1 MNLPTIV
8 VVDDAPE
15 VRAVLRTFF
24 QFSGELDVVG
34 EGSDGADAVELAGL
48 HRPSLM
54 LLDVSMPGMDG
65 LEALTQV
72 RRASPETRVVMY
84 SGFDQAGLATRTAQL
99 GASAFIQKSGSFD
112 DLVAEL
118 LAILDVERAQPV
130 PPTATRGAEP
140 QSALSTDAE
149 RILQEHLERF
159 GEVFADAAI
168 GMGTLTLAGRLVRSN
183 RQLAQLLGRS
193 ADSLVGTAYGELTGG
208 DSSAFEVA
216 LDTVLRGSEDV
227 AQVEHRVSGAGDG
240 RRLLA
245 TLSPVRDSE
254 QRPLYVF
261 LQVQDVTRQ
270 RAAEKGLRQSEQRF
284 RLLVDAVEDYAIFML
299 DPTGHVTTWN
309 AGAQRVKG
317 YTADEIIGE
326 HFRVFYPLE
335 RQAEGHPERE
345 LERALQAGRYA
356 EEGWRI
362 RKSGTG
368 FMANVTIT
376 AMYDDEGTHVGF
388 AKVTRDV
395 TERRRADQ
403 KLRLSEQRFRLL
415 VDAVEDYAIFMLDP
429 TGHVTTW
436 NAGAQRTK
444 GYTAEEIIGQH
455 FRVFYPAERQA
466 EGHPEH
472 ELERALKEGH
482 YQEEGWRVRKDGTR
496 FWADVTITAVHDDDG
511 AHVGFAKV
519 TRDTTRQFL
528 QRQDQERSAATLAAA
543 YEQLDAAHHDLARTA
558 EDQAALLS
566 RTAHELRSP
575 VGVLS
580 MSAELLRQHG
590 AEMPDDDRDRVL
602 AGMSANVNRLQ
613 QVLADLVTVSAIEAD
628 TLVLHPDV
636 IQLKE
641 ELAVPVRTA
650 QEKVPEPEIEVDVD
664 VAPGLRVLA
673 DRERLFQIVENLLL
687 NAARHGAPP
696 VKVQAVAADDGVRI
710 IVRDSG
716 AGVPQT
722 VRPRLFERFVTGGPG
737 GSGLGLYIVRELA
750 RAQGGDATYDADD
763 NSFVV
768 ILPLAREKPAVGAA
782 EVDDNEAWPRHT

>member
-1 MNLPTIV
+1 M
-8 VVDDAPE
+8 APS
-15 VRAVLRTFF
+15 RSR
-24 QFSGELDVVG
+24 SCP
-34 EGSDGADAVELAGL
+34 ADAEL
-48 HRPSLM
+48 
-54 LLDVSMPGMDG
+54 
-65 LEALTQV
+65 
-72 RRASPETRVVMY
+72 
-84 SGFDQAGLATRTAQL
+84 
-99 GASAFIQKSGSFD
+99 
-112 DLVAEL
+112 
-118 LAILDVERAQPV
+118 
-130 PPTATRGAEP
+130 
-140 QSALSTDAE
+140 
-149 RILQEHLERF
+149 ILQEHLERF

-168 GMGTLTLAGRLVRSN
+168 GMGTLTLSGRLVRAN

-216 LDTVLRGSEDV
+216 LDRVLRESEDV
-227 AQVEHRVSGAGDG
+227 AQVEHRVTGAGDG

-245 TLSPVRDSE
+245 TLSPVRDSK

-270 RAAEKGLRQSEQRF
+270 RAAEKDLRQSEQRF

-309 AGAQRVKG
+309 AGAQRIKG
-317 YTADEIIGE
+317 YTADEIIGQ

-362 RKSGTG
+362 RKGGTR
-368 FMANVTIT
+368 FWANVTIT
-376 AMYDDEGTHVGF
+376 AVYDDDGTHVGF

-403 KLRLSEQRFRLL
+403 ELRRSEQRFRLL

-436 NAGAQRTK
+436 NAGAQRSK

-472 ELERALKEGH
+472 ELERALQEGH

-496 FWADVTITAVHDDDG
+496 FWADVTITAVHDEDG

-519 TRDTTRQFL
+519 TRDTTAQFL
-528 QRQDQERSAATLAAA
+528 QRQDQERAAATLAAA
-543 YEQLDAAHHDLARTA
+543 YEQLDAAHIDLARTA
-558 EDQAALLS
+558 EDQARLLS

-602 AGMSANVNRLQ
+602 AGMSVNVNRLQ
-613 QVLADLVTVSAIEAD
+613 QVLADLVTVSALQAD

-636 IQLKE
+636 IQLRE

-650 QEKVPEPEIEVDVD
+650 QEKVPGPEIEVERR
-664 VAPGLRVLA
+664 APGLRVLA

-696 VKVQAVAADDGVRI
+696 VRIQAVAADDAGQDHRARLGCRRAGDGPTAPLRA
-710 IVRDSG
+710 VRDG
-716 AGVPQT
+716 RT
-722 VRPRLFERFVTGGPG
+722 RRLRPRAVH
-737 GSGLGLYIVRELA
+737 
-750 RAQGGDATYDADD
+750 RA
-763 NSFVV
+763 
-768 ILPLAREKPAVGAA
+768 
-782 EVDDNEAWPRHT
+782 

>member
-1 MNLPTIV
+1 
-8 VVDDAPE
+8 
-15 VRAVLRTFF
+15 
-24 QFSGELDVVG
+24 
-34 EGSDGADAVELAGL
+34 
-48 HRPSLM
+48 
-54 LLDVSMPGMDG
+54 
-65 LEALTQV
+65 
-72 RRASPETRVVMY
+72 
-84 SGFDQAGLATRTAQL
+84 
-99 GASAFIQKSGSFD
+99 
-112 DLVAEL
+112 
-118 LAILDVERAQPV
+118 
-130 PPTATRGAEP
+130 
-140 QSALSTDAE
+140 
-149 RILQEHLERF
+149 
-159 GEVFADAAI
+159 
-168 GMGTLTLAGRLVRSN
+168 
-183 RQLAQLLGRS
+183 
-193 ADSLVGTAYGELTGG
+193 
-208 DSSAFEVA
+208 
-216 LDTVLRGSEDV
+216 
-227 AQVEHRVSGAGDG
+227 
-240 RRLLA
+240 
-245 TLSPVRDSE
+245 
-254 QRPLYVF
+254 
-261 LQVQDVTRQ
+261 
-270 RAAEKGLRQSEQRF
+270 
-284 RLLVDAVEDYAIFML
+284 
-299 DPTGHVTTWN
+299 
-309 AGAQRVKG
+309 
-317 YTADEIIGE
+317 
-326 HFRVFYPLE
+326 
-335 RQAEGHPERE
+335 
-345 LERALQAGRYA
+345 
-356 EEGWRI
+356 
-362 RKSGTG
+362 
-368 FMANVTIT
+368 
-376 AMYDDEGTHVGF
+376 
-388 AKVTRDV
+388 
-395 TERRRADQ
+395 
-403 KLRLSEQRFRLL
+403 
-415 VDAVEDYAIFMLDP
+415 
-429 TGHVTTW
+429 
-436 NAGAQRTK
+436 
-444 GYTAEEIIGQH
+444 
-455 FRVFYPAERQA
+455 
-466 EGHPEH
+466 
-472 ELERALKEGH
+472 
-482 YQEEGWRVRKDGTR
+482 
-496 FWADVTITAVHDDDG
+496 VHDDDG

-519 TRDTTRQFL
+519 TRDTTTQFL

>member
-24 QFSGELDVVG
+24 RFSGELDVVG
-34 EGSDGADAVELAGL
+34 EGSDGAAAVELAGL

-65 LEALTQV
+65 LEALPRV

-84 SGFDQAGLATRTAQL
+84 SGFDEAGLATRTAQL

-118 LAILDVERAQPV
+118 LAILDVEPAQPV
-130 PPTATRGAEP
+130 PGPSATHGAEP
-140 QSALSTDAE
+140 QSVLSTDAE
-149 RILQEHLERF
+149 LILQEHLERF

-168 GMGTLTLAGRLVRSN
+168 GMGTLTLSGRLVRSN

-216 LDTVLRGSEDV
+216 LDRVLRGSEDV
-227 AQVEHRVSGAGDG
+227 AQVEHRVTGAEDG

-245 TLSPVRDSE
+245 TLSPVRDSQ

-270 RAAEKGLRQSEQRF
+270 RDAEKDLRQSEQRF

-309 AGAQRVKG
+309 AGAQRSKG
-317 YTADEIIGE
+317 YTADEIIGQ

-368 FMANVTIT
+368 FWANVTIT

-403 KLRLSEQRFRLL
+403 ELRRSEQRFRLL
-415 VDAVEDYAIFMLDP
+415 VDTVEDYAIFMLDP

-472 ELERALKEGH
+472 ELERALQEGH

-511 AHVGFAKV
+511 DTRRLRQGHPRHHRAVPPATGPGALGGNVGGGVRAARRRAPSTSPGPPR
-519 TRDTTRQFL
+519 TRPGCCPGPRTSCAR
-528 QRQDQERSAATLAAA
+528 RSACC
-543 YEQLDAAHHDLARTA
+543 RC
-558 EDQAALLS
+558 
-566 RTAHELRSP
+566 
-575 VGVLS
+575 
-580 MSAELLRQHG
+580 
-590 AEMPDDDRDRVL
+590 
-602 AGMSANVNRLQ
+602 
-613 QVLADLVTVSAIEAD
+613 
-628 TLVLHPDV
+628 
-636 IQLKE
+636 
-641 ELAVPVRTA
+641 
-650 QEKVPEPEIEVDVD
+650 
-664 VAPGLRVLA
+664 
-673 DRERLFQIVENLLL
+673 
-687 NAARHGAPP
+687 
-696 VKVQAVAADDGVRI
+696 
-710 IVRDSG
+710 
-716 AGVPQT
+716 
-722 VRPRLFERFVTGGPG
+722 RP
-737 GSGLGLYIVRELA
+737 SC
-750 RAQGGDATYDADD
+750 
-763 NSFVV
+763 
-768 ILPLAREKPAVGAA
+768 
-782 EVDDNEAWPRHT
+782 

>member
-309 AGAQRVKG
+309 AGAQR
-317 YTADEIIGE
+317 
-326 HFRVFYPLE
+326 
-335 RQAEGHPERE
+335 
-345 LERALQAGRYA
+345 
-356 EEGWRI
+356 
-362 RKSGTG
+362 
-368 FMANVTIT
+368 
-376 AMYDDEGTHVGF
+376 
-388 AKVTRDV
+388 
-395 TERRRADQ
+395 
-403 KLRLSEQRFRLL
+403 
-415 VDAVEDYAIFMLDP
+415 
-429 TGHVTTW
+429 
-436 NAGAQRTK
+436 TK

-519 TRDTTRQFL
+519 TRDTTTQFL

>member
-15 VRAVLRTFF
+15 VREVLRTLFRL
-24 QFSGELDVVG
+24 SGELDVVG
-34 EGSDGADAVELAGL
+34 EGSDGAAAVELAGL
-48 HRPSLM
+48 HRPALM

-65 LEALTQV
+65 LEALTRV

-84 SGFDQAGLATRTAQL
+84 SGFDEAGLATRTAQL
-99 GASAFIQKSGSFD
+99 GASAFIQKAGSID

-118 LAILDVERAQPV
+118 LALLDVKPARPV
-130 PPTATRGAEP
+130 PGGEP
-140 QSALSTDAE
+140 RSGLSADAE
-149 RILQEHLERF
+149 LILQEHLERF

-168 GMGTLTLAGRLVRSN
+168 GMGTLTLSGRLVRSN

-193 ADSLVGTAYGELTGG
+193 SDSLVGTAYGELTAG
-208 DSSAFEVA
+208 DDSAFEVA
-216 LDTVLRGSEDV
+216 LDSVLRKSEDV
-227 AQVEHRVSGAGDG
+227 AQVEHGVTGAGDG

-245 TLSPVRDSE
+245 TLSPVRDSR

-270 RAAEKGLRQSEQRF
+270 RAAEKDLRQSEQRF

-309 AGAQRVKG
+309 AGAQRSKG
-317 YTADEIIGE
+317 YTADEIIGQ

-345 LERALQAGRYA
+345 LERALQAGHYT

-368 FMANVTIT
+368 FMAHVTIT
-376 AMYDDEGTHVGF
+376 AVYDDEGTHVGF

-395 TERRRADQ
+395 TERRRAEQ
-403 KLRLSEQRFRLL
+403 QLRRSELRFRLL

-436 NAGAQRTK
+436 NAGAQRSK

-455 FRVFYPAERQA
+455 FRVFYPAEQQA

-472 ELERALKEGH
+472 ELERALQEGH

-496 FWADVTITAVHDDDG
+496 FWADVTITAVHDEDG
-511 AHVGFAKV
+511 AHVGFSKV
-519 TRDTTRQFL
+519 TRDTTAQFL
-528 QRQDQERSAATLAAA
+528 RRQDQERSAAALAAA
-543 YEQLDAAHHDLARTA
+543 YEQLDSAHSDLARTA
-558 EDQAALLS
+558 EDQAKLLS
-566 RTAHELRSP
+566 MTAHELSSP
-575 VGVLS
+575 ISVLS

-602 AGMSANVNRLQ
+602 EGLSVNVNRLQ
-613 QVLADLVTVSAIEAD
+613 QVLADLVTVSALQAD
-628 TLVLHPDV
+628 TLVLNTAV
-636 IQLKE
+636 IELRE

-650 QEKVPEPEIEVDVD
+650 REKVPGPEIEIE

-696 VKVQAVAADDGVRI
+696 VRIRAVAADDGVRI

-716 AGVPQT
+716 AGVPET
-722 VRPRLFERFVTGGPG
+722 VRPRLFERFVMGSPG

-768 ILPLAREKPAVGAA
+768 TLPRARQEPEVGAG
-782 EVDDNEAWPRHT
+782 EIDDNEAWPRHT